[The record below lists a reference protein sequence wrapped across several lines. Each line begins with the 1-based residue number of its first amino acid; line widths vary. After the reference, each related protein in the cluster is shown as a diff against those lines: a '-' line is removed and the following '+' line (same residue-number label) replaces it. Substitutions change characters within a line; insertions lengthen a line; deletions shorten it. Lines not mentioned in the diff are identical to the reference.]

1 VKRLACALILV
12 LAAAFVTGCGSSSSP
27 ATVNGVA
34 VDREEF
40 MDQLSQLSKLNG
52 GDDKSVTA
60 DQSSNLLT
68 QSIIALLIADEVKRL
83 GVIVDDADVDTVRA
97 AIESDLAERKEQG
110 QNTDAITQSFIDY
123 AARVQAQ
130 QDALIARIIDT
141 TKPWYTDAD
150 VRNYYDFVKEKKYV
164 NFCTHHILVAAEAD
178 ANEIVGLLKNG
189 GDFAQLAK
197 DRSTDT
203 GSGADGGDLG
213 CTLKGS
219 FVAEYE
225 DAVLNAHTGDLVGP
239 VKTEFGY
246 HIIRIDK
253 EYGLQPLDT
262 LRESIGATLAAQD
275 GWLEWKTLSAKIKVN
290 KKYGSWSNETTSVVP
305 PADTTTK

>member
-1 VKRLACALILV
+1 VKRLASALVLV
-12 LAAAFVTGCGSSSSP
+12 LAAAFVTGCGSSTSP

-40 MDQLSQLSKLNG
+40 FDQLSQLSKLNG

-83 GVIVDDADVDTVRA
+83 GVTVSGADVDAVRA

-110 QNTDAITQSFIDY
+110 QNTDAISQSFIDY
-123 AARVQAQ
+123 AARAGAQ
-130 QDALIARIIDT
+130 QEALIARIIDT
-141 TKPWYTDAD
+141 TQPWYTDAD
-150 VRNYYDFVKEKKYV
+150 VRSYYDFVKEKKYV

-178 ANEIVGLLKNG
+178 ANEILGLLKNG
-189 GDFAQLAK
+189 GEFAQLAK

-203 GSGADGGDLG
+203 DTVTDGGDLG
-213 CTLKGS
+213 CAPKGS

-225 DAVLNAHTGDLVGP
+225 DAVLAAHTGDVVGP

-246 HIIRIDK
+246 HIIRVDK
-253 EYGLQPLDT
+253 EYGLQPFDT
-262 LRESIGATLAAQD
+262 LRESIASTLAAQD
-275 GWLEWKTLSAKIKVN
+275 GWLEWKILSAKIKVN
-290 KKYGSWSNETTSVVP
+290 KKYGSWSNDTTSVVP
-305 PADTTTK
+305 PADPTTK